1 MTSPNLLQ
9 TVQTDFPKSGFD
21 RNTLASLVLIL
32 FPFLTADVFILS
44 RIAPYMVL
52 NAPQL
57 SDAVLGGG
65 FAPVFS
71 CLVIMTMAMIRGQW
85 FSHLVAIT
93 TAVFKIAT
101 IGLLSYSLT
110 SPEPFFLLET
120 GVHLVEAIFYSFIVM
135 VMAVLNLFREKL
147 DTTAGAF
154 FVLAAL
160 ESAKTFV
167 LLLISNHDH
176 SLPFDYP
183 MVASLILY
191 GLCLVALISTR
202 PRGDDDIHPVFLDGH
217 YNSSPPLQFGAL
229 FAVSVILLWT
239 PFALGFVLSASSGL
253 NGDLILSA
261 LVLQGGAICGALY
274 SALSNRVPRQE
285 QLLLALLPCLLG
297 LALSRWLILTMTA
310 LLLAGILCG
319 MAATASLRRLINHK
333 DGTVFNTCVAFAL
346 IASFLLAAVLSETAL
361 VMAAPFVFKPLA
373 MVSFAILSLTAFIDP
388 GPRFLILS
396 TLARILLTG
405 TGRKRGLTEKL
416 AALEAGPVTIL
427 STLGFLST
435 LLMSLYLRYPLLVI
449 SNDGFLNLPPVKSL
463 LGHLNVRIVGRQ
475 SLQSLQSLKKVLVYL
490 ERDSEPVE
498 TDLILER
505 VRDTSGG
512 GKKRAYILDA
522 ARLETPL
529 IKEETAAIVN

>member
-101 IGLLSYSLT
+101 IEPLSYSLT
-110 SPEPFFLLET
+110 SPEPVFLLET

-239 PFALGFVLSASSGL
+239 PFALGFVLSASS
-253 NGDLILSA
+253 A
-261 LVLQGGAICGALY
+261 
-274 SALSNRVPRQE
+274 
-285 QLLLALLPCLLG
+285 
-297 LALSRWLILTMTA
+297 
-310 LLLAGILCG
+310 
-319 MAATASLRRLINHK
+319 
-333 DGTVFNTCVAFAL
+333 
-346 IASFLLAAVLSETAL
+346 
-361 VMAAPFVFKPLA
+361 
-373 MVSFAILSLTAFIDP
+373 
-388 GPRFLILS
+388 
-396 TLARILLTG
+396 
-405 TGRKRGLTEKL
+405 
-416 AALEAGPVTIL
+416 
-427 STLGFLST
+427 
-435 LLMSLYLRYPLLVI
+435 
-449 SNDGFLNLPPVKSL
+449 
-463 LGHLNVRIVGRQ
+463 
-475 SLQSLQSLKKVLVYL
+475 
-490 ERDSEPVE
+490 
-498 TDLILER
+498 
-505 VRDTSGG
+505 
-512 GKKRAYILDA
+512 
-522 ARLETPL
+522 
-529 IKEETAAIVN
+529 